1 MYKPLVGTK
10 LKERRTKKNVIGDWS
25 LRNNILRPVQGIDIC
40 ILGVNRF
47 ICSIFSLFIDISW
60 KHG

>member
-1 MYKPLVGTK
+1 MYQPLVGTK
-10 LKERRTKKNVIGDWS
+10 LKERRTEKNAIGDS
-25 LRNNILRPVQGIDIC
+25 LRNNILRPVQRVDIC

-47 ICSIFSLFIDISW
+47 TCSIFSLFIDISW